1 MPTLSAGG
9 MTPMGEAI
17 NLGLDLLERRK
28 EQFRSVGVDYFQ
40 PWFVLMSDGAPNGA
54 ADHLARAK
62 QRMDSLARDKKLS
75 VFPIGIGAHADM
87 KALAEFSPMRS
98 PLKLKG
104 LKFREFFEWLS
115 QSVSTTSQSIA
126 GESISLDFEGIKG
139 WAEL

>member
-1 MPTLSAGG
+1 
-9 MTPMGEAI
+9 MGEAI

-87 KALAEFSPMRS
+87 KALAEFSPMPS

>member
-1 MPTLSAGG
+1 
-9 MTPMGEAI
+9 
-17 NLGLDLLERRK
+17 
-28 EQFRSVGVDYFQ
+28 
-40 PWFVLMSDGAPNGA
+40 MSDGAPNGA
-54 ADHLARAK
+54 ADQLARAK

>member
-1 MPTLSAGG
+1 MLSASG

-54 ADHLARAK
+54 ADQLARAK

>member
-17 NLGLDLLERRK
+17 NLGLDLLEHRK

-54 ADHLARAK
+54 ADQLARAK

>member
-1 MPTLSAGG
+1 
-9 MTPMGEAI
+9 
-17 NLGLDLLERRK
+17 
-28 EQFRSVGVDYFQ
+28 
-40 PWFVLMSDGAPNGA
+40 
-54 ADHLARAK
+54 
-62 QRMDSLARDKKLS
+62 
-75 VFPIGIGAHADM
+75 
-87 KALAEFSPMRS
+87 MRS